1 LLSGRI
7 LGDTPDLPT
16 QSIGGH
22 RGISLSRQ
30 AAAFVARA
38 RSLPHRVISD
48 ADHAVV
54 PNRRFR
60 QFPANLRLRCSRSA
74 AISVF
79 AYVLVDGGP
88 KVRILLPPARSALRT

>member
-1 LLSGRI
+1 

-79 AYVLVDGGP
+79 AYVL
-88 KVRILLPPARSALRT
+88 

>member
-1 LLSGRI
+1 
-7 LGDTPDLPT
+7 
-16 QSIGGH
+16 
-22 RGISLSRQ
+22 
-30 AAAFVARA
+30 
-38 RSLPHRVISD
+38 VISD

-79 AYVLVDGGP
+79 AYVLVTGDRRFESISLQRR
-88 KVRILLPPARSALRT
+88 VHCELELPTT